1 MKLTVED
8 KNLSGVLDGAWGK
21 LAKKSICS
29 RPDVKLNVS
38 VMLASCVT
46 DVRDAIDGDG
56 DGEIS
61 KEEFVKNAMG
71 SKFIS
76 DLLS

>member
-21 LAKKSICS
+21 LTKKSICS

-38 VMLASCVT
+38 VMLLNVMEMS
-46 DVRDAIDGDG
+46 ILMIL
-56 DGEIS
+56 E
-61 KEEFVKNAMG
+61 
-71 SKFIS
+71 
-76 DLLS
+76 LLSCMVMLAVNRQT